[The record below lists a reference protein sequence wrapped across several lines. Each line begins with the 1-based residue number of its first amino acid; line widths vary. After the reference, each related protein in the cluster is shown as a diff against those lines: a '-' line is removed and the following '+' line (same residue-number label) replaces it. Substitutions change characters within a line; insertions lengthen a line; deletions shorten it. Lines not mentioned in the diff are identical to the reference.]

1 MTGGVKPKPKN
12 KKHTQ
17 VKENKGKTDKKK
29 KKTNRGKT
37 DSKAHIGK
45 DKRKKSKKTNKKL
58 TKTKQS
64 DKNKGKT
71 KLGSLIIVKKPD
83 VCRMIVCILLK
94 ILEHYVQ
101 NVYDGCYVIVTVRSA
116 CKEPSWSVWL
126 ITIIVTYFDEL

>member
-17 VKENKGKTDKKK
+17 VKEHKGKTDKKK
-29 KKTNRGKT
+29 KKANRGKT
-37 DSKAHIGK
+37 DSKANIGK

-58 TKTKQS
+58 TKQS

-94 ILEHYVQ
+94 ILGHYVQ
-101 NVYDGCYVIVTVRSA
+101 NVYDGCYVIVTVRSS
-116 CKEPSWSVWL
+116 CNEPSWSVWL
-126 ITIIVTYFDEL
+126 ITRIVTYFDEL